1 MLAAIL
7 QILRITPMT
16 LKLLSILGA
25 LFGILGAL
33 SVASAFHILLG
44 YYLLIVGSTLWV
56 VYGYIVK
63 NTPLV
68 SMNFVFT
75 LINLLGILNYS

>member
-1 MLAAIL
+1 ML
-7 QILRITPMT
+7 

-33 SVASAFHILLG
+33 SVASTFHILLG

-63 NTPLV
+63 NIPLV
-68 SMNFVFT
+68 SMNLVFT
-75 LINLLGILNYS
+75 LINLLGILIYS

>member
-1 MLAAIL
+1 ML
-7 QILRITPMT
+7 

-63 NTPLV
+63 NLPLV

>member
-1 MLAAIL
+1 ML
-7 QILRITPMT
+7 

-33 SVASAFHILLG
+33 LVASTFHILLG
-44 YYLLIVGSTLWV
+44 YYLLIVGSTFWV

-63 NTPLV
+63 NIPLV

>member
-1 MLAAIL
+1 
-7 QILRITPMT
+7 MT

-25 LFGILGAL
+25 L
-33 SVASAFHILLG
+33 SVASTFHILLG

>member
-1 MLAAIL
+1 MDAIL
-7 QILRITPMT
+7 QIQVTSML

-33 SVASAFHILLG
+33 SVASTFHILLG